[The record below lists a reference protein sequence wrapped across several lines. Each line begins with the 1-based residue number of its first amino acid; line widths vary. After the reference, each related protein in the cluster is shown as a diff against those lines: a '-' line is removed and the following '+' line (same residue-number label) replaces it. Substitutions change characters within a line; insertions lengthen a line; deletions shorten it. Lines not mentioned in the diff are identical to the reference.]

1 MEDLLGR
8 KNVNFSVDST
18 SANSEECVKQRMT
31 RGFDDTELWNLDHTI
46 VKFILPRLKE
56 FKKLSKGSYPN
67 EVGTEENWQ
76 EILEKIIVGLEY
88 YLEKD
93 RVMDITE
100 NEANGRMFI
109 MEEAFQLLIKHFVNL
124 WL

>member
-18 SANSEECVKQRMT
+18 SANSDECKQQRMT

-56 FKKLSKGSYPN
+56 FKKLSKGSYPS
-67 EVGTEENWQ
+67 EVETEENWQ

-93 RVMDITE
+93 RVTE
-100 NEANGRMFI
+100 ISVNDENGRMFMI
-109 MEEAFQLLIKHFVNL
+109 EEAFQLLIKHFVNL

>member
-1 MEDLLGR
+1 MEDLFGR

-18 SANSEECVKQRMT
+18 SAHSEECVKQRMT

-67 EVGTEENWQ
+67 EVGTEEKWQ

-100 NEANGRMFI
+100 NEANGRMFV